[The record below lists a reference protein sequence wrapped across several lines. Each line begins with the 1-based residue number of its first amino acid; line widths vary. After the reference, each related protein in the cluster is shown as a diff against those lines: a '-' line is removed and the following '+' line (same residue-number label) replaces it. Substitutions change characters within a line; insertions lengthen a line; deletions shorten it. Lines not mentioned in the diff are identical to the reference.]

1 LISSISLYSTWIFY
15 SIFVTEVPTAG
26 VKSESITGSPQKRIG
41 SEELS
46 NLRVPHRVRS
56 PGNILRPLAGRF
68 PETPFHVSQSSAVG
82 EILEKRDKGGI
93 CEGTGASAGAYEAI
107 DIAAGRIPPRIG
119 AGALGGLDQRNNSQ
133 EEKCGNETL
142 YKRFVEESYHRSIE
156 GNTDVISSNS
166 NEQKEDSS
174 EGQDDIIFTDV
185 EEVTDVNDVMD
196 VDVLQI
202 VDQKNLDRNDGASG
216 GRESEEEEV
225 IMLSVVLN
233 EPNSPLYDAKYD
245 TGVDAQDLPIYL

>member
-1 LISSISLYSTWIFY
+1 MNIVYLLWTFNL
-15 SIFVTEVPTAG
+15 IFVTEVPTAG
-26 VKSESITGSPQKRIG
+26 VKSESTGSPQKRIG

-93 CEGTGASAGAYEAI
+93 CEGASAGAYEAI
-107 DIAAGRIPPRIG
+107 DIAAGRIPPRM
-119 AGALGGLDQRNNSQ
+119 GALGGLEQRNNSQ

-156 GNTDVISSNS
+156 GNTDVTSSNL
-166 NEQKEDSS
+166 NEHKEDSS
-174 EGQDDIIFTDV
+174 EGQDDMIFTDV
-185 EEVTDVNDVMD
+185 EEVTDVGDVMD

-202 VDQKNLDRNDGASG
+202 VDQKSLDRNDGVSG
-216 GRESEEEEV
+216 SRESEEEEV
-225 IMLSVVLN
+225 IMLS
-233 EPNSPLYDAKYD
+233 PLYDAKYD
-245 TGVDAQDLPIYL
+245 TAVETQDLPIYL